1 MASPTSNTDEKV
13 APPEMIYEVTHFTVL
28 TDEELA
34 IEKKLRR
41 KIDLRIMPVVISVY
55 LMNYIDRS
63 VLHPRA
69 VNISNPN
76 LNYRNNYAAA
86 KLQGLVESLH
96 LVGAQYQTGLSI
108 LFVGYVLMQVPSN
121 LLLNYAGRPSLY
133 LGFFTIVWGLVS
145 ALTSQVK
152 SYGGIV
158 ACRFILGV
166 VEAPF
171 FAGVLFYLSKWYTK
185 EELAKRMAIF
195 YSGSLISGAFGNLLA
210 AGILGGLKGVHGMG
224 AWQWLYIIEGSITVF
239 IGILVCIILPD
250 FPDTWK
256 ALPPEMRRVA
266 NRRLAID
273 AAEADIDEAGGMS
286 QIRGMKLAFTD
297 PKTYMLALAYMG
309 ITGAAGFQN
318 YFPTLTA
325 TLGFNNIISLL
336 LVAPPYVFMVFY
348 SYGHGYLSDSLGNRF
363 WFLMY
368 PVAISII
375 GFIIFM
381 TCSSFGPLYFSFF
394 LMNFVFAQNGTI
406 YAWISNAIPRPPAKR
421 AAALAFINSV
431 GNSATIW
438 TPYTYTPKSAP
449 RYRPAMGTCIA
460 LEILAM
466 SMFLGMRFYLQAQNK
481 ELARRENDEIQIPED
496 DARKLETTA
505 QLENVDIETARKIQK
520 GYRYMI

>member
-1 MASPTSNTDEKV
+1 
-13 APPEMIYEVTHFTVL
+13 
-28 TDEELA
+28 
-34 IEKKLRR
+34 
-41 KIDLRIMPVVISVY
+41 
-55 LMNYIDRS
+55 
-63 VLHPRA
+63 
-69 VNISNPN
+69 
-76 LNYRNNYAAA
+76 
-86 KLQGLVESLH
+86 
-96 LVGAQYQTGLSI
+96 
-108 LFVGYVLMQVPSN
+108 MQVPSN

-133 LGFFTIVWGLVS
+133 LGGFTIAWGLVS

-152 SYGGIV
+152 SFGGIV
-158 ACRFILGV
+158 ACRFILGL

-185 EELAKRMAIF
+185 QELAKRMAIF
-195 YSGSLISGAFGNLLA
+195 YSGSLISGAFGSLLA
-210 AGILGGLKGVHGMG
+210 AGILGGLKGARGMG

-239 IGILVCIILPD
+239 IGILVCLILPD

-256 ALPPEMRRVA
+256 ALSPEMKRVA
-266 NRRLAID
+266 NLRLAID
-273 AAEADIDEAGGMS
+273 AAEADLDASGAMS
-286 QIRGMKLAFTD
+286 QVRGMKLAFTD

-318 YFPTLTA
+318 YFPTLTK
-325 TLGFNNIISLL
+325 TLGYNNIISLL

-348 SYGHGYLSDSLGNRF
+348 SYGHCYASDSLGNRF

-368 PVAISII
+368 PVAVSIV

-394 LMNFVFAQNGTI
+394 LMNFVFAQNGII
-406 YAWISNAIPRPPAKR
+406 YAWIANAIPRPPAKR

-438 TPYTYTPKSAP
+438 TPYTYTPSSQP

-466 SMFLGMRFYLQAQNK
+466 SMFLGMRFYLQRQNK
-481 ELARRENDEIQIPED
+481 ALDRQEREATQVPDGDATSKSQI
-496 DARKLETTA
+496 AA
-505 QLENVDIETARKIQK
+505 QLEGMDISQGIDITTLNSIEK

>member
-1 MASPTSNTDEKV
+1 MASPTDNTDEKV
-13 APPEMIYEVTHFTVL
+13 VPRQMIHDEVVTHFTML

-41 KIDLRIMPVVISVY
+41 KIDFRIMPVVISVY
-55 LMNYIDRS
+55 LMNYID
-63 VLHPRA
+63 
-69 VNISNPN
+69 
-76 LNYRNNYAAA
+76 RNNYAAA

-96 LVGAQYQTGLSI
+96 LVGDQYQTGLSI

-133 LGFFTIVWGLVS
+133 LGGFTIAWGLVS

-152 SYGGIV
+152 SYGSIV

-210 AGILGGLKGVHGMG
+210 AGILSGLNGARGMR
-224 AWQWLYIIEGSITVF
+224 AWQWLYIIEGSITIF
-239 IGILVCIILPD
+239 IGILVCVILPD
-250 FPDTWK
+250 FPDSWK
-256 ALPPEMRRVA
+256 ALSPEMRAVA
-266 NRRLAID
+266 NRRLAIE

-325 TLGFNNIISLL
+325 TLGYNHIISLL

-348 SYGHGYLSDSLGNRF
+348 SYGHSYLSDSLGNRF

-381 TCSSFGPLYFSFF
+381 TCSAFGPLYFSFF

-466 SMFLGMRFYLQAQNK
+466 SMFLAMRFYLQAQNK
-481 ELARRENDEIQIPED
+481 ELARRENYEIQEPED
-496 DARKLETTA
+496 DARKLEMTA
-505 QLENVDIETARKIQK
+505 QIEGVDIRTAKTIQK
-520 GYRYMI
+520 SYRYMI

>member
-1 MASPTSNTDEKV
+1 
-13 APPEMIYEVTHFTVL
+13 
-28 TDEELA
+28 
-34 IEKKLRR
+34 
-41 KIDLRIMPVVISVY
+41 
-55 LMNYIDRS
+55 
-63 VLHPRA
+63 
-69 VNISNPN
+69 
-76 LNYRNNYAAA
+76 
-86 KLQGLVESLH
+86 
-96 LVGAQYQTGLSI
+96 
-108 LFVGYVLMQVPSN
+108 MQVPSN

-133 LGFFTIVWGLVS
+133 LGGFTIAWGLVS

-152 SYGGIV
+152 SFGGIV
-158 ACRFILGV
+158 ACRFILGL

-185 EELAKRMAIF
+185 QELAKRMAIF
-195 YSGSLISGAFGNLLA
+195 YSGSLISGAFGSLLA
-210 AGILGGLKGVHGMG
+210 AGILGGLKGARGMG

-239 IGILVCIILPD
+239 IGILVCLILPD

-256 ALPPEMRRVA
+256 ALSPEMKRVA
-266 NRRLAID
+266 NLRLAID
-273 AAEADIDEAGGMS
+273 AAEADVDASGAMS
-286 QIRGMKLAFTD
+286 QVRGMKLAFTD

-318 YFPTLTA
+318 YFPTLTK
-325 TLGFNNIISLL
+325 TLGYNNIISLL

-348 SYGHGYLSDSLGNRF
+348 SYGHCYASDSLGNRF

-368 PVAISII
+368 PVAVSIV

-394 LMNFVFAQNGTI
+394 LMNFVFAQNGII
-406 YAWISNAIPRPPAKR
+406 YAWIANAIPRPPAKR

-438 TPYTYTPKSAP
+438 TPYTYTPSSQP

-466 SMFLGMRFYLQAQNK
+466 SMFLGMRFYLQRQNK
-481 ELARRENDEIQIPED
+481 ALDRQEREATQVPEGDATSKSQI
-496 DARKLETTA
+496 AA
-505 QLENVDIETARKIQK
+505 QLEGMDISQGIDITTLNSIEK

>member
-1 MASPTSNTDEKV
+1 M
-13 APPEMIYEVTHFTVL
+13 
-28 TDEELA
+28 
-34 IEKKLRR
+34 
-41 KIDLRIMPVVISVY
+41 
-55 LMNYIDRS
+55 
-63 VLHPRA
+63 
-69 VNISNPN
+69 
-76 LNYRNNYAAA
+76 
-86 KLQGLVESLH
+86 H
-96 LVGAQYQTGLSI
+96 LVGSQYQTGLSI
-108 LFVGYVLMQVPSN
+108 LFVAYVLMQVPSN

-133 LGFFTIVWGLVS
+133 LGGFTIAWGLVS

-158 ACRFILGV
+158 ACRFILGL

-185 EELAKRMAIF
+185 QELAKRMAIF
-195 YSGSLISGAFGNLLA
+195 YSGSLISGAFGSLLA
-210 AGILGGLKGVHGMG
+210 AGILGGLKGARGMA

-239 IGILVCIILPD
+239 IGILVCLILPD

-256 ALPPEMRRVA
+256 ALSPEMKRVA
-266 NRRLAID
+266 NLRLAID
-273 AAEADIDEAGGMS
+273 AAEADLDASGAMS
-286 QIRGMKLAFTD
+286 QVRGMKLAFTD

-318 YFPTLTA
+318 YFPTLTK
-325 TLGFNNIISLL
+325 TLGYNNIISLL

-348 SYGHGYLSDSLGNRF
+348 SYGHCYASDSLGNRF

-368 PVAISII
+368 PVAVSIV

-394 LMNFVFAQNGTI
+394 LMNFVFAQNGII
-406 YAWISNAIPRPPAKR
+406 YAWIANAIPRPPAKR

-438 TPYTYTPKSAP
+438 TPYTYTPSSQP

-466 SMFLGMRFYLQAQNK
+466 SMFLGMRFYLQRQNK
-481 ELARRENDEIQIPED
+481 ALDRQEREATQVPEGDATSKSQI
-496 DARKLETTA
+496 AA
-505 QLENVDIETARKIQK
+505 QLEGMDISQGIDITTLNSIEK

>member
-1 MASPTSNTDEKV
+1 
-13 APPEMIYEVTHFTVL
+13 
-28 TDEELA
+28 
-34 IEKKLRR
+34 
-41 KIDLRIMPVVISVY
+41 
-55 LMNYIDRS
+55 
-63 VLHPRA
+63 
-69 VNISNPN
+69 
-76 LNYRNNYAAA
+76 
-86 KLQGLVESLH
+86 
-96 LVGAQYQTGLSI
+96 
-108 LFVGYVLMQVPSN
+108 MQVPSN

-133 LGFFTIVWGLVS
+133 LGFFTIIWGLVS
-145 ALTSQVK
+145 ALTSQVT

-195 YSGSLISGAFGNLLA
+195 YSGSLISGAFGSLLA
-210 AGILGGLKGVHGMG
+210 AGILDGLTGVRGMG

-256 ALPPEMRRVA
+256 ALPPDMRRVA
-266 NRRLAID
+266 NRRLAIE
-273 AAEADIDEAGGMS
+273 AAEADLDEAGGMS

-325 TLGFNNIISLL
+325 TLGFSQIISLL

-348 SYGHGYLSDSLGNRF
+348 SYGHCYMSDSLRNRF

-368 PVAISII
+368 PVAVSII

-381 TCSSFGPLYFSFF
+381 SCSSFGPLYFSFF

-438 TPYTYTPKSAP
+438 TPYTYTPSSAP
-449 RYRPAMGTCIA
+449 RYRPAMGTCIG

-466 SMFLGMRFYLQAQNK
+466 SMFIGMRFYLQAQNK
-481 ELARRENDEIQIPED
+481 ELERREDNEVQLAED
-496 DARKLETTA
+496 DIRKLQMTA
-505 QLENVDIETARKIQK
+505 ELEGVDINTARTIQK